1 MFSDKDSGRILNSN
15 AKAHGQIDAVW
26 ETHTTKGH
34 LQIEVA
40 SVTKTK
46 EMRHLSLL
54 PSHPIVPKSLLPSP
68 PYNMSFKAIKCPR
81 GKGLPQIMSGAGREK
96 SRGAICLQILFP

>member
-1 MFSDKDSGRILNSN
+1 MDEIWKTQAN
-15 AKAHGQIDAVW
+15 Q
-26 ETHTTKGH
+26 GH

-46 EMRHLSLL
+46 EMCHLSLF

-68 PYNMSFKAIKCPR
+68 QYNMSFKAIKCPR
-81 GKGLPQIMSGAGREK
+81 GKGLPQITSAAGREK
-96 SRGAICLQILFP
+96 SRGGYLPTDTVPVDPRWGLF